1 MKVSPL
7 IFICCFIDLPSF
19 AACLLFCCCHLQE
32 SQRASEET
40 VRQLQAA
47 QKERDSQIQTLL
59 EVNKVA
65 EKRKALLDE
74 LAIKYQKEYDTHRE
88 QSIATE
94 EKHQAE
100 VKGLQDEIATLEVGG
115 LLFL

>member
-1 MKVSPL
+1 M
-7 IFICCFIDLPSF
+7 
-19 AACLLFCCCHLQE
+19 QE

-47 QKERDSQIQTLL
+47 QKERDSQIQSLQ

-100 VKGLQDEIATLEVGG
+100 VKGLQDEIATLEVGV
-115 LLFL
+115 LFLFSRSL